1 MVWLA
6 VAVAWIP
13 ARAGA
18 APPGS
23 PHYTYVIVH
32 GAWGGGW
39 GFREVDRLLTAD
51 GHKVYRPTLTGLGE
65 KVHLAS
71 PEVNLTTHINDIVN
85 VILFEDLHDVI
96 LVGHSYGG
104 MVITG
109 VMDRVPERIRHV
121 IFLDAAEPNDGQSYF
136 DVFPPSRF
144 PAPPVKDG
152 FIMLPYPAAN
162 RPIPHGVAQSLKTWT
177 EPVSYKNP
185 AAKLLPT
192 TFVLFLHPGQTVEQR
207 DAYFLWQRALERG
220 WTTRTM
226 VSDHNAQDSHPRE
239 LVALL
244 EDAPR
249 DRNKPKPGFGTHQE
263 TRLTDILV
271 LEVNPATGARPHTGC
286 PTRPVPY
293 ITDEK
298 TSAGFSKL

>member
-1 MVWLA
+1 
-6 VAVAWIP
+6 
-13 ARAGA
+13 
-18 APPGS
+18 
-23 PHYTYVIVH
+23 
-32 GAWGGGW
+32 
-39 GFREVDRLLTAD
+39 
-51 GHKVYRPTLTGLGE
+51 
-65 KVHLAS
+65 
-71 PEVNLTTHINDIVN
+71 
-85 VILFEDLHDVI
+85 
-96 LVGHSYGG
+96 
-104 MVITG
+104 
-109 VMDRVPERIRHV
+109 
-121 IFLDAAEPNDGQSYF
+121 
-136 DVFPPSRF
+136 
-144 PAPPVKDG
+144 VKDG

-286 PTRPVPY
+286 PTRPMPY

>member
-1 MVWLA
+1 MLKNSKLLVLF
-6 VAVAWIP
+6 VSVFLSVAWIP

-18 APPGS
+18 APPGL

-65 KVHLAS
+65 RVHLAS
-71 PEVNLTTHINDIVN
+71 PEINLTTHIDDIVN
-85 VILFEDLHDVI
+85 VILFEDLHNVI

-121 IFLDAAEPNDGQSYF
+121 IFLDAVEPDDGQSYF
-136 DVFPPSRF
+136 DVFPASRF
-144 PAPPVKDG
+144 PAPPVQDG
-152 FIMLPYPAAN
+152 FILMPCASAN
-162 RPIPHGVAQSLKTWT
+162 TPLPHGVAQSLKTWT

-192 TFVLFLHPGQTVEQR
+192 TFVLYLHPNQKPEQR
-207 DAYFLWQRALERG
+207 DAYFLWQRALKRG

-239 LVALL
+239 LATLL
-244 EDAPR
+244 EDAPN
-249 DRNKPKPGFGTHQE
+249 DRNTP
-263 TRLTDILV
+263 
-271 LEVNPATGARPHTGC
+271 NP
-286 PTRPVPY
+286 
-293 ITDEK
+293 
-298 TSAGFSKL
+298 

>member
-1 MVWLA
+1 MLKNSKLLVLF
-6 VAVAWIP
+6 VSVFLSVAWIP

-71 PEVNLTTHINDIVN
+71 PEINLTTHINDIVN

-121 IFLDAAEPNDGQSYF
+121 IFLDAAEPDDGQSYF
-136 DVFPPSRF
+136 DVFPASRF
-144 PAPPVKDG
+144 PAPPVQDG
-152 FIMLPYPAAN
+152 FILMPFASAN
-162 RPIPHGVAQSLKTWT
+162 TPLPHGVAQSLKTWT

-192 TFVLFLHPGQTVEQR
+192 TFVLFLHQGQKPEQR
-207 DAYFLWQRALERG
+207 DAYFLWQRALKRG
-220 WTTRTM
+220 WTTRSM
-226 VSDHNAQDSHPRE
+226 ISDHNAQDSHPRE
-239 LVALL
+239 LATLL
-244 EDAPR
+244 EDAPN
-249 DRNKPKPGFGTHQE
+249 DRNRP
-263 TRLTDILV
+263 
-271 LEVNPATGARPHTGC
+271 NP
-286 PTRPVPY
+286 
-293 ITDEK
+293 
-298 TSAGFSKL
+298 